1 MTRRPRRNHTP
12 AFKAKVAL
20 AAIRGEQTL
29 VELSQQFDV
38 HANQIKQWKD
48 QLLEGATGVFG
59 DEAKTEP
66 AAPTVDIKTLHA
78 KIGELTL
85 ENDFLG
91 RSARQGGIAG
101 RKEMIDRV
109 HKLSVSR
116 QAKLLGF
123 SRGSV
128 YYLPRPVPDGD
139 LALMRRIDEL
149 HLDYPFAGSRML
161 QGLLKADGLET
172 GRLHV
177 ATLMKKMGIEAIY
190 RRPNT
195 SKPAPGHKIYPYL
208 LRNLAVTRPNH
219 AWAMDITYVPM
230 ARGFVYLCAVV
241 DWFSRRVLSWRL
253 SITMETAFCIEAV
266 EEALARYGK
275 PDIFNTDQGS
285 QFTSMDFTAVLK
297 KAEIAISMDGKGAWR
312 DNVFVERLWRSIKYE
327 EVYLHAYETVP
338 EARAGIGRYLA
349 FYNSRR
355 PHSSLD
361 RQTPDQA
368 YFNALTPM
376 MVAA

>member
-1 MTRRPRRNHTP
+1 MTRRPRRNHSP

-20 AAIRGEQTL
+20 AAIRGEQTR

-59 DEAKTEP
+59 NEAKAEP
-66 AAPTVDIKTLHA
+66 AGPSIDVKTLHA

-85 ENDFLG
+85 ENGFFVQC
-91 RSARQGGIAG
+91 ARQGGIAG
-101 RKEMIDRV
+101 RKEMIDRE
-109 HKLSVSR
+109 HKLSVVR
-116 QAKLLGF
+116 QARLLGF

-128 YYLPRPVPDGD
+128 YYSPRPVSDGD

-149 HLDYPFAGSRML
+149 HLEYPFAGSRML
-161 QGLLKADGLET
+161 QGLLKGEGLET

-208 LRNLAVTRPNH
+208 LRKLAVTRPNQV
-219 AWAMDITYVPM
+219 WAMDLTYVPM

-253 SITMETAFCIEAV
+253 SITMEADFCIEAV

-285 QFTSMDFTAVLK
+285 QFTSIDFTAVLK

-327 EVYLHAYETVP
+327 EVYLHAYKTVS
-338 EARAGIGRYLA
+338 EARAGIGRYLN
-349 FYNSRR
+349 FYNTRR

-368 YFNALTPM
+368 YFNALAPM